1 MTTTDDPNNVS
12 ANRFCLPQ
20 IQPLDRVL
28 LDNVWNWLIW
38 IWLLQIWLKA
48 KEVEDKGKKRPRNQV
63 LKNTE
68 PDEHDDNSIKK
79 NNNKICWT
87 CLIS

>member
-1 MTTTDDPNNVS
+1 MTTTDDPNNLFQSTVY
-12 ANRFCLPQ
+12 LPQ
-20 IQPLDRVL
+20 IQSLDRVL

-38 IWLLQIWLKA
+38 IFLLQIWLKA

-68 PDEHDDNSIKK
+68 PDARDDNNNKK